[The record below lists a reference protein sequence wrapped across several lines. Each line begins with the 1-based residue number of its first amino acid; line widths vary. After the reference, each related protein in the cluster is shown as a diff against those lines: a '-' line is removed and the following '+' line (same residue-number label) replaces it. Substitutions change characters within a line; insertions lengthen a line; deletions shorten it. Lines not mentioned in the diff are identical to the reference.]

1 MSDEEMR
8 AELPPEDEREARRRA
23 RRERRLREQEEK
35 EEKSEGFSWMEE
47 KTDEKEEKGEG
58 WGRDPL
64 GGIIWALILISVG
77 SVLLLQTFGYIEW
90 DQFGG
95 IWNLIFI
102 AIGLVLLFEV
112 VVRLLVPA
120 YRRPVLGTLIGACIM
135 LAIGLGGILG
145 STSVLAVGLIVVG
158 VVVLLSGLFR
168 GRL

>member
-1 MSDEEMR
+1 MSDEELR
-8 AELPPEDEREARRRA
+8 TELPPEDEREARRRA
-23 RRERRLREQEEK
+23 RRARRQREQEEK
-35 EEKSEGFSWMEE
+35 EEGFFWMEE
-47 KTDEKEEKGEG
+47 KNEEKEEKGQG

-64 GGIIWALILISVG
+64 GGVVAALILISVG
-77 SVLLLQTFGYIEW
+77 IVFLAQTLGYIEW
-90 DQFGG
+90 NQFGG

-112 VVRLLVPA
+112 IVRLLVPA
-120 YRRPVLGTLIGACIM
+120 YRRPVLGTVIGACVM

-145 STSVLAVGLIVVG
+145 SMSVLAVGLIVVG

>member
-1 MSDEEMR
+1 MSDEELR
-8 AELPPEDEREARRRA
+8 SELPPEDDREARRRA
-23 RRERRLREQEEK
+23 RQARRQRELDEK
-35 EEKSEGFSWMEE
+35 EEKSEGWVWMEE

-64 GGIIWALILISVG
+64 GGVTAALILISVG
-77 SVLLLQTFGYIEW
+77 LVFMAQTLGYIEW

-112 VVRLLVPA
+112 LVRLLVPA
-120 YRRPVLGTLIGACIM
+120 YRRPVLGTLIGACVM

-145 STSVLAVGLIVVG
+145 SMSVLAVGLIVIG

>member
-1 MSDEEMR
+1 MSDEELR
-8 AELPPEDEREARRRA
+8 TELPPEDEREARRRA
-23 RRERRLREQEEK
+23 RRARRQREQEEK
-35 EEKSEGFSWMEE
+35 EEGFFWMEE
-47 KTDEKEEKGEG
+47 KTEEKEEKGEG

-64 GGIIWALILISVG
+64 GGIVWAFILISIG
-77 SVLLLQTFGYIEW
+77 LIFLAQTFGYISW

-102 AIGLVLLFEV
+102 AIGCILLFEV

-145 STSVLAVGLIVVG
+145 SMSVLAVGLIVIG

>member
-1 MSDEEMR
+1 MSDEELRNEM
-8 AELPPEDEREARRRA
+8 PPQDEREARRQARRA
-23 RRERRLREQEEK
+23 RRQREMEEK
-35 EEKSEGFSWMEE
+35 EEKSEGFLWMDE
-47 KTDEKEEKGEG
+47 KTEEKGQG

-64 GGIIWALILISVG
+64 GGVVWALILISVG
-77 SVLLLQTFGYIEW
+77 MVFLAQTLGYIEW

-102 AIGLVLLFEV
+102 AIGCVLLFEV
-112 VVRLLVPA
+112 LVRLLVPA

-145 STSVLAVGLIVVG
+145 SMSVLAVGLIAIG